1 MWRDIIYRNSLMAHY
16 GGVIFMQKNQNK
28 YWNVTTIVYMAL
40 LVALNL
46 VMSRILVIDIAG
58 VYRIA
63 LGPVAI
69 IMAGLWLGPVCGGV
83 CGMTADIIGCF
94 MKGYAVNPLITL
106 AAVLWGVI
114 PALIRP
120 KMAGWAKKGKVI
132 GISVSVAICAVLSS
146 LVVTTAGLVW
156 LLGYNFYAI
165 FPGRVVQFLI
175 MTPIYCV
182 LSNLLY
188 FSPLTNLVLNG
199 AVPRTRRA

>member
-1 MWRDIIYRNSLMAHY
+1 
-16 GGVIFMQKNQNK
+16 
-28 YWNVTTIVYMAL
+28 
-40 LVALNL
+40 
-46 VMSRILVIDIAG
+46 
-58 VYRIA
+58 
-63 LGPVAI
+63 
-69 IMAGLWLGPVCGGV
+69 
-83 CGMTADIIGCF
+83 